1 MQLRLSPD
9 HLRELAD
16 WLKGRLRGDEEFSL
30 WLAAEDSDFVRF
42 NHARVR
48 QATRV
53 LQIEAQLRLIRGT
66 RHASLELSLTGSA
79 EEDRQRLQQG
89 LEQLRGTLEVVPE
102 DPYLLLE
109 DEPWTRVQEAPGRL
123 PEVREV
129 IDQVDAQAQG
139 LDLVGIYAGGPLYRG
154 FANTRGS
161 FGWHAASSA
170 SLDWSL
176 FADNGEA
183 VKTTYAARD
192 WDAAALGQ
200 AFVRAREQLDYL
212 QRPRRTLQPG
222 AYRAYLAPAAL
233 EEIIS
238 LLCWGGFSARE
249 LATRQSPLL
258 SLHLGHASLSPQV
271 SLEEAASAG
280 LEPLFD
286 SDGFLRRDQ
295 ALIEGGR
302 MVGQL
307 VSPRSAKEFNLP
319 AYGANSHET
328 PQSLV
333 MAAGE
338 LPEDEVLA
346 RLGTGLYI
354 GNLWYLNYSDLAA
367 ARITGMTRFASFW
380 VEDGRIV
387 APLASMRFDNS
398 LYSLLGEHLQALT
411 RERSLRIDT
420 NTYGRRSAATQLLPG
435 ALVERFTLTL

>member
-1 MQLRLSPD
+1 MHLRLSPE
-9 HLRELAD
+9 HLRELAG
-16 WLKGRLRGDEEFSL
+16 WLQGRLRGDEEFSL

-53 LQIEAQLRLIRGT
+53 LQIEAQLRLIRGA
-66 RHASLELSLTGSA
+66 RHASLELSLTGTA
-79 EEDRQRLQQG
+79 EQDRLRLQQG
-89 LEQLRGTLEVVPE
+89 LEQLRGTLEAIPE

-109 DEPWTRVQEAPGRL
+109 DEPWTSVQEAPGRL

-129 IDQVDAQAQG
+129 IDQVDARARD

-161 FGWHAASSA
+161 FGWQASGSA

-192 WDAAALGQ
+192 WDAAELGR
-200 AFVRAREQLDYL
+200 AFARAREQLEYL
-212 QRPRRTLQPG
+212 QRPQRTLQPG

-233 EEIIS
+233 EEIVS

-271 SLEEAASAG
+271 RLEEAASSG

-295 ALIEGGR
+295 TLIDGGR

-307 VSPRSAKEFNLP
+307 VSPRSAKEFGLP
-319 AYGANSHET
+319 AYGAGSHEM
-328 PQSLV
+328 PRSLV
-333 MAAGE
+333 MAGGD

-387 APLASMRFDNS
+387 APLASMRFDTS
-398 LYSLLGEHLQALT
+398 LYSVLGEHLQALT

-435 ALVERFTLTL
+435 ALVEGFTLTL